1 MTNFESLV
9 ASLETEP
16 PIPCKFKVGQKVM
29 FKNDAGI
36 VFGPYRVTGFDKE
49 ANRRFIYLD
58 WDSYWFATSPENLT
72 ELN

>member
-29 FKNDAGI
+29 FKNDLMSVIGI
-36 VFGPYRVTGFDKE
+36 
-49 ANRRFIYLD
+49 ANKHVLED
-58 WDSYWFATSPENLT
+58 ENNRENADLI
-72 ELN
+72 